1 MAEKKSGGQGKGKGG
16 MMATCLIVAG
26 VLVCLSVPVIGI
38 LAAIAVPNFMRYQ
51 CKAKQSEAK
60 SNLMGLYVAEKAF
73 HADYGYYSSDLVSV
87 GWTPFGA
94 PAYVYGFAYP
104 GPEELRES
112 ERKPADYDADRKD
125 TVDSS
130 LAGANYQTNKMV
142 DGDGN
147 KLLSTDLPEDSW
159 VERARFKAAA
169 VGDVKK
175 DDEGRM
181 DVWTVDENRTL
192 VNETDDCT

>member
-1 MAEKKSGGQGKGKGG
+1 MAQKKSGGA
-16 MMATCLIVAG
+16 MTTCLIVAG
-26 VLVCLSVPVIGI
+26 VMVCLAVPVIGI
-38 LAAIAVPNFMRYQ
+38 IAALALRAVPNFVRFQ
-51 CKAKQSEAK
+51 CKSKQSEAK
-60 SNLMGLYVAEKAF
+60 SNLMSLYTAEKAF
-73 HADYGYYSSDLVSV
+73 HAEYGFYSSDLVSI

-104 GPEELRES
+104 GPEELRQS

-159 VERARFKAAA
+159 VERDRFKAAA
-169 VGDVKK
+169 IGDISK

-181 DVWTVDENRTL
+181 DVWTIDENRAL
-192 VNETDDCT
+192 VNVTDDCQ